1 MTYTYE
7 CTVYRIVNTING
19 KCYVGQTSG
28 LDHRISN
35 HMYCLKRG
43 AHSNYRLQAD
53 YNEYG
58 AVAFQVEIIEEHVSR
73 NDTYTRE
80 RYWMRHFNSE
90 IDGYNITQSGGAP
103 RDEKPTPE
111 VVTITREIIKLKHE
125 IADKLHLLSAMHKEL
140 DELTRIETK
149 LKKQR
154 RQLVRDARG

>member
-7 CTVYRIVNTING
+7 YTVYRIVNIVNG

-43 AHSNYRLQAD
+43 THSNYRLQAD

-58 AVAFQVEIIEEHVSR
+58 AAAFQVEIIEKNISR
-73 NDTYTRE
+73 NDIYARE

-90 IDGYNITQSGGAP
+90 IDGYNIIQSGGSINY
-103 RDEKPTPE
+103 DQTPE
-111 VVTITREIIKLKHE
+111 IAAITVEITRLRNT
-125 IADKLHLLSAMHKEL
+125 IADKLSLLSAMHKEL
-140 DELTRIETK
+140 DELKRTETR

-154 RQLVRDARG
+154 RQLRKDANN